1 MARMRP
7 CHGRPSISQ
16 AVSSSWKFLSHC
28 TFTHSSLR
36 PSCYTLC
43 RPKCCFP
50 HCRPISYQCRCPLFR
65 PSPSR
70 LLQSVMNCAKVL
82 EMLKF
87 SNGKAAAL
95 ILEFEHINVQRVV
108 YAQSKYSNMFMNFTF
123 PIIAVSQDQFEFPRE
138 VIRSRPFLLNS
149 PPSFLLRKEIIF
161 FQSRLRLLPL
171 TRQQML
177 WPHRSLIE
185 ARLDEIVKA

>member
-7 CHGRPSISQ
+7 CHGRPSISR

-28 TFTHSSLR
+28 ALIHSSLR

-138 VIRSRPFLLNS
+138 VIRSRLFELPSEFS
-149 PPSFLLRKEIIF
+149 PAQRNHF
-161 FQSRLRLLPL
+161 FSIETETFSLDPPANVVAASK
-171 TRQQML
+171 
-177 WPHRSLIE
+177 PHRGE
-185 ARLDEIVKA
+185 AR